1 MTPDEIEGVVAEHGR
16 WLANEP
22 SGCRANLSYANLS
35 GADLRGANLR
45 AANLSGAK
53 VGLDNL
59 DRLLDALGVIWE
71 AGA

>member
-35 GADLRGANLR
+35 GA
-45 AANLSGAK
+45 K